1 MKGNPSSLFI
11 RRWRIEHNVTRED
24 LADEAGLNARII
36 TRAEFEPRE
45 MGVYKAIKLAR
56 AMGVSVEELFGR
68 DAPMG
73 ASPPAWDG
81 VARNA
86 VSSLPGKGGMGR

>member
-11 RRWRIEHNVTRED
+11 RRWRIEHNVTREG
-24 LADEAGLNARII
+24 LAEESGLNARII
-36 TRAEFEPRE
+36 TRMESEPRE

-56 AMGVSVEELFGR
+56 AMGVSVEELFGA

-73 ASPPAWDG
+73 DSPPAWDG

>member
-11 RRWRIEHNVTRED
+11 RRWRIEHDATRES
-24 LADEAGLNARII
+24 LASAAGVTVRLV
-36 TRAEFEPRE
+36 TRAETDPRE

-56 AMGVSVEELFGR
+56 AMGVSVEEAFGR
-68 DAPMG
+68 DVPEESAAAP
-73 ASPPAWDG
+73 WDG

-86 VSSLPGKGGMGR
+86 VSALPGKGACT